1 MKRKWPAI
9 RLPTTRGAITAVD
22 VMQAPEGVQRDA
34 AIDAWCQSVW
44 TAFSD
49 SRTVIVG
56 LMHEHGIE

>member
-1 MKRKWPAI
+1 
-9 RLPTTRGAITAVD
+9 
-22 VMQAPEGVQRDA
+22 MQAPEGVQRDA